1 VGQGVRTPDP
11 SFQRPYAPRGTEWS
25 TSAAIPIVHCLKIA
39 RRQEEQVIEGEG
51 HYRVL
56 LRSYGSFCPWL
67 HSRPIEVQR
76 NPTVGRTAP
85 GSHASLT
92 IPRIPMSVPHVSI
105 G

>member
-1 VGQGVRTPDP
+1 VRTPDP

-67 HSRPIEVQR
+67 CTPVRSKFNATRQWA
-76 NPTVGRTAP
+76 AP
-85 GSHASLT
+85 HRGHMRL
-92 IPRIPMSVPHVSI
+92 
-105 G
+105 